1 MSQQSYQDII
11 HRVERLHRR
20 FLDVLSIEL
29 VKFGIEDI
37 NNVQAL
43 IAYNIGPDTLTVG
56 ELTARGY
63 YLGSNVSYNLKKL
76 VEAEYIVNER
86 SAHDKRSVRVRLS
99 EKGTA
104 LRRHMGEMFLRH
116 VEKLGEANL
125 SQAALTQIEG
135 QLADIEAFLT
145 AQLAYAGITAP
156 RD

>member
-29 VKFGIEDI
+29 IKMGIEDI

-43 IAYNIGPDTLTVG
+43 ILYNIGPDTLTVG

-76 VEAEYIVNER
+76 VECEYIVNER

-99 EKGTA
+99 EKGTQ
-104 LRRHMGEMFLRH
+104 LRRKMGEMFVRH
-116 VEKLGEANL
+116 VTKMDEAGIS
-125 SQAALTQIEG
+125 SQELQSVENRLANIE
-135 QLADIEAFLT
+135 QFLT
-145 AQLAYAGITAP
+145 AQLAYAGITLP